1 MCSCKDKR
9 YKEEDKYKKD
19 TKEKQ
24 FYSSEEWSIMRD
36 KAKDKYKGID
46 IYSYY
51 VLGIIEYG
59 QTVHHIEP
67 IKKNWNKRLDIN
79 NLIYLTESNHKK
91 LHYRMDHG
99 EEQEVIKELYELIK
113 KFEKEMIN

>member
-1 MCSCKDKR
+1 MPIYKRCSSCNTRLLSGTKCICRKKR

-24 FYSSEEWSIMRD
+24 FYSSEQWSLVRE
-36 KAKDKYKGID
+36 KAKDKFKGID

-51 VLGIIEYG
+51 VLRRIEYG

-67 IKKNWNKRLDIN
+67 IKVN
-79 NLIYLTESNHKK
+79 
-91 LHYRMDHG
+91 
-99 EEQEVIKELYELIK
+99 
-113 KFEKEMIN
+113 

>member
-1 MCSCKDKR
+1 
-9 YKEEDKYKKD
+9 
-19 TKEKQ
+19 
-24 FYSSEEWSIMRD
+24 MRD